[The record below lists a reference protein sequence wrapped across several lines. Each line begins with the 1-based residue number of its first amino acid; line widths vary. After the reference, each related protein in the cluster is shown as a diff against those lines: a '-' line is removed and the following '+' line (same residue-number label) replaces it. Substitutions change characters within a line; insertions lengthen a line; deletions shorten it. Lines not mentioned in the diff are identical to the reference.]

1 MDGNSALVVEDD
13 EPTRFAMRCML
24 DRCGFTA
31 ITEVSTA
38 REALE
43 VAEMIRP
50 RVIVVDLAL
59 TGLLGLKV
67 VPALHASYPG
77 AAVYIVS
84 AFARLR
90 EAARYA
96 GAADMFDFE
105 DPRILERQL
114 HLLNPQPAQLCRCRP
129 H

>member
-1 MDGNSALVVEDD
+1 MDGNSALVVQDD

-24 DRCGFTA
+24 DRCGFTR
-31 ITEVSTA
+31 ITEVATA

-43 VAEMIRP
+43 LTEMIHP

-59 TGLLGLKV
+59 TGVLGLNV

-84 AFARLR
+84 SFPRLR
-90 EAARYA
+90 EYALYA
-96 GAADMFDFE
+96 GAADMVDFE

-114 HLLNPQPAQLCRCRP
+114 HSFNPQPAQVCRCRP

>member
-13 EPTRFAMRCML
+13 ETTRLAMRLML

-31 ITEVSTA
+31 VTEVSTA
-38 REALE
+38 AQALE
-43 VAEMIRP
+43 VAGMIRP
-50 RVIVVDLAL
+50 RVIVIDIAL
-59 TGLLGLKV
+59 TGLLGLKMIA
-67 VPALHASYPG
+67 ALHAAYPG

-90 EAARYA
+90 EAARSV
-96 GAADMFDFE
+96 GAADMVDFG

-114 HLLNPQPAQLCRCRP
+114 HLLNPQPAQLCRCRA